1 MNDAV
6 FGSTSG
12 SHIRSDRGCEKRLE
26 ALAGLI
32 SPHLISDDT
41 FDEEFIAQPKQ
52 DHVFVM
58 WSHGSLCA
66 FRRIP

>member
-41 FDEEFIAQPKQ
+41 FDEEF
-52 DHVFVM
+52 
-58 WSHGSLCA
+58 S
-66 FRRIP
+66 